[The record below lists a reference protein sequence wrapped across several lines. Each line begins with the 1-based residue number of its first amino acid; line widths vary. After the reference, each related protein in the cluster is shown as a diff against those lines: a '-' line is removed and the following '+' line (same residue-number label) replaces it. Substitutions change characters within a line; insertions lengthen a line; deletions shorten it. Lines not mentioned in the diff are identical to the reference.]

1 MYDKK
6 ITRVGFLQPV
16 NGSESHVTLS
26 LEDESDGT
34 RKLFAYAG
42 FWLNNLTKGQIII
55 ADELDNSLH
64 PKIMRYLL
72 AMFHNDKTNPENG
85 QLILTTHD
93 ISLLDQDVVR
103 RDQVWFIE
111 KDKSNASQLYPL
123 TDFKPRAGEAL
134 QRGYLSGRYGAL
146 PYTKE
151 AHH

>member
-1 MYDKK
+1 
-6 ITRVGFLQPV
+6 
-16 NGSESHVTLS
+16 
-26 LEDESDGT
+26 
-34 RKLFAYAG
+34 
-42 FWLNNLTKGQIII
+42 
-55 ADELDNSLH
+55 
-64 PKIMRYLL
+64 MRYLL

-93 ISLLDQDVVR
+93 TSLLDQDVVR